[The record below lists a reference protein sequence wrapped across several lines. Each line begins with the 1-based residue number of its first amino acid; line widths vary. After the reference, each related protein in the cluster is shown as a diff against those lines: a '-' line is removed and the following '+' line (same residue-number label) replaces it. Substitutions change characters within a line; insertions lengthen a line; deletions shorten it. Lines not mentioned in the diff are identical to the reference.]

1 MNNIKEKKPIGSL
14 PKALLLLSFV
24 ILFGVGAYSLYRLLA
39 GTDSDT
45 ADYALLEPSP
55 TVVFVENIIPTE
67 TQIPDTYKYLPT
79 PTPNVAASVSPVK
92 PTPTLSASA
101 TITPTLK
108 PSNTPTPSPTMRVL
122 ATPTV
127 AVNKTLPDAGYS
139 YPTILLLIAGIIL
152 LSPAS
157 FKKWRSHN

>member
-1 MNNIKEKKPIGSL
+1 MNNFEEKKPIGSL

-24 ILFGVGAYSLYRLLA
+24 ILSGVGAYSLYKLLA
-39 GTDSDT
+39 GKDSGT

-67 TQIPDTYKYLPT
+67 TKIPDTYKNLPT
-79 PTPNVAASVSPVK
+79 PTSNAAVSISPVK
-92 PTPTLSASA
+92 STPTLTASL
-101 TITPTLK
+101 TPKPTLK
-108 PSNTPTPSPTMRVL
+108 PSNTPSPSPTMRVL

-139 YPTILLLIAGIIL
+139 YPTILLLITGIIL
-152 LSPAS
+152 LFPAS
-157 FKKWRSHN
+157 FKKWRS